1 MKMKKLTLKEAQGFY
16 IEHKDRPFYDELVN
30 YMISAPVVLMVLSGE
45 NAINKNR
52 EIMGATNP
60 EEAAEGTIRKSFA
73 KSVGENTV
81 HGSDSQASAKREID
95 YFFSESEITK

>member
-1 MKMKKLTLKEAQGFY
+1 MKRKPSNICNENEETYTKEAQGFY

-73 KSVGENTV
+73 KSVRKHCTWF
-81 HGSDSQASAKREID
+81 R
-95 YFFSESEITK
+95 FSSIC